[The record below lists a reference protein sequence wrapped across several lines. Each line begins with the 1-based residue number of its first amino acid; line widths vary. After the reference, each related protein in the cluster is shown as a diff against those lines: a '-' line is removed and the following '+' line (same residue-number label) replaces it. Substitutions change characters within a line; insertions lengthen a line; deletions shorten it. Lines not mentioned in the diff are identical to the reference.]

1 MKHFFLLIAVFLI
14 SIFVNC
20 STTEKNK
27 KFNNTST
34 PMGKPKYY
42 QTTTNVA
49 LHFFF
54 GIVPIHNK
62 LGNSSF
68 DQTLNDFT
76 EDAVKNKASKVHII
90 QRETTRYWYVLFPV
104 TAIFTPVTTELTG
117 FVQD

>member
-1 MKHFFLLIAVFLI
+1 MKHFFFLMAVFFI
-14 SIFVNC
+14 SVFVNC
-20 STTEKNK
+20 STTEKIK

-49 LHFFF
+49 LQFFF
-54 GIVPIHNK
+54 GIVPIHEK

-68 DQTLNDFT
+68 EQTLDDFT
-76 EDAVKNKASKVHII
+76 EDATKNKASKVHII
-90 QRETTRYWYVLFPV
+90 QRETTRYWYILLPFS
-104 TAIFTPVTTELTG
+104 IILTPVSTELTG